1 MRIALP
7 RTKHVE
13 RRTVALRHRILESGL
28 EASTDVD
35 DQVGVRDLP
44 NVTRGE
50 LEIVRLGTRR
60 REVDDVRARAS
71 DLLGD
76 PGKGVEAGDDRR
88 RFRLLIRGAATPRR
102 SDGDGECNDPDEDRT
117 HARTVARL

>member
-1 MRIALP
+1 MWRIALP

-13 RRTVALRHRILESGL
+13 RRTVAPRHRILESGL

-50 LEIVRLGTRR
+50 LEIVGLGARG
-60 REVDDVRARAS
+60 REVDDARARAS

-76 PGKGVEAGDDRR
+76 PGKGIEAGDDRR
-88 RFRLLIRGAATPRR
+88 RFRPLIRGAATARQQRRPR
-102 SDGDGECNDPDEDRT
+102 
-117 HARTVARL
+117 